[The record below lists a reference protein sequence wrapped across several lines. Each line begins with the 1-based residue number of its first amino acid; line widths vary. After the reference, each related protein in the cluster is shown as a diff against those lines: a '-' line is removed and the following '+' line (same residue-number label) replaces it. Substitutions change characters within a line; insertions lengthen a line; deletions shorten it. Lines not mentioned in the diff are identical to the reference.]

1 LRKGRIDIGRR
12 QRRRERMSAQRGI
25 AELVEMVAELPPAD
39 RERFERIFHVDTSVG
54 RLNPPPAMLEWIE
67 ESFGSVDAVREQRI
81 VRVTNL
87 VTMEGALFNELRAKR
102 PVARDKPQELEAI
115 IQQEHGGAFCKPL
128 ERTPEDTF
136 GRIQGKYSVT
146 ASNIAK
152 FDGFAGVVV
161 FDEHNPLDF
170 TREQIA
176 DYIDTGVAWLEKAHE
191 TDQQAQYPFW
201 LWNCLWRAGASIV
214 HGHAQMILARDKH
227 YAKVEGL
234 RRAALAYRETSGQDY
249 FDDLYAA
256 HKSLGLAV
264 EVEGTR
270 ILVYLAPVKDKEVLL
285 FSSSLDGGLKDS
297 IYRVLDCYV
306 RRLYVSSFNVAIL
319 MPPLGPTEEDWGGFP
334 YVVRIVDR
342 GDPFNRTVDVAAMEL
357 YASSVIFSDPFGV
370 MEVLRES
377 VED

>member
-1 LRKGRIDIGRR
+1 MDP
-12 QRRRERMSAQRGI
+12 ERGI
-25 AELVEMVAELPPAD
+25 TELLDMVAALSPAD
-39 RERFERIFHVDTSVG
+39 RECFERIFHVDASIG
-54 RLNPPPAMLEWIE
+54 RLNPTPAMLEWIE

-102 PVARDKPQELEAI
+102 PVVREKPRELEAI

-136 GRIQGKYSVT
+136 GRIEGKYSVT

-161 FDEHNPLDF
+161 FGEHNPLTF

-176 DYIDTGVAWLEKAHE
+176 DYIDTGMAWLEKAHE
-191 TDQQAQYPFW
+191 TDQQAKYPFW

-214 HGHAQMILARDKH
+214 HGHAQIILAKDKH

-234 RRAALAYRETSGQDY
+234 RRAALAYRETTGENY
-249 FDDLYAA
+249 FDDLYEA
-256 HKSLGLAV
+256 HKSLGLAI
-264 EVEGTR
+264 ESGGTR

-285 FSSSLDGGLKDS
+285 FSSTLDDGLKDS
-297 IYRVLDCYV
+297 VYWVLDCYV
-306 RRLYVSSFNVAIL
+306 RRLHVSSFNVAIL
-319 MPPLGPTEEDWGGFP
+319 MPPLGPTEEDWSGFP

-342 GDPFNRTVDVAAMEL
+342 GDPFNRTVDMAAMEL
-357 YASSVIFSDPFGV
+357 YASSVIFSDPFEV
-370 MEVLRES
+370 VEVLRES
-377 VED
+377 IQD

>member
-1 LRKGRIDIGRR
+1 MDP
-12 QRRRERMSAQRGI
+12 ETGI
-25 AELVEMVAELPPAD
+25 TELVDMVAALSPAD
-39 RERFERIFHVDTSVG
+39 RERFERVFHVDASIG
-54 RLNPPPAMLEWIE
+54 RLNPTPAMLEWIE

-102 PVARDKPQELEAI
+102 PVVREKPRELEAI

-136 GRIQGKYSVT
+136 GRIEGKYSVT

-176 DYIDTGVAWLEKAHE
+176 DYIDTGMAWLEKAHE
-191 TDQQAQYPFW
+191 TDQQAKYPFW

-234 RRAALAYRETSGQDY
+234 RRAALAYRETTGENY
-249 FDDLYAA
+249 FDDLYEA
-256 HKSLGLAV
+256 HKSLGLAI
-264 EVEGTR
+264 ESGGTR

-285 FSSSLDGGLKDS
+285 FSSTLDDGLKDS
-297 IYRVLDCYV
+297 VYRVLDCYV
-306 RRLYVSSFNVAIL
+306 RRLQVSSFNVAIL
-319 MPPLGPTEEDWGGFP
+319 MPPLGPTEEDWSGFP

-342 GDPFNRTVDVAAMEL
+342 GDPFNRTVDMAAMEL
-357 YASSVIFSDPFGV
+357 YASSVIFSDPFEV

-377 VED
+377 IRD